1 MNAMNALKTTF
12 LLAVLTALLL
22 LIGGA
27 IGGRAGLTV
36 ALLLAAVMNLGSYWF
51 SDRIVLAMTGAQP
64 VEPSD
69 APELYDMVRRVA
81 ANSGMPIPKLYIV
94 DQPQPNA
101 FATGRDPNHAAIA
114 FTRGIL
120 DILDMRELEG
130 VAAHELGHVRNR
142 DTLVSAVAATIA
154 GAISYLAQMAFWFGG
169 RRDDEEGGG
178 NPIVVLL
185 ALIFAPIAA
194 MLIQLAISR
203 GRELGADETGARAT
217 GNPLALASALEKLEA
232 TRQVVP
238 MRVNP
243 SAAHL
248 FIVNPLSRQGFATLF
263 STHPS
268 TEERV
273 RRLRAMA
280 GLGS

>member
-1 MNAMNALKTTF
+1 MSALRTVF
-12 LLAVLTALLL
+12 LLGLLTALLL
-22 LIGGA
+22 FVGGTVF
-27 IGGRAGLTV
+27 GRQGLTIAIV
-36 ALLLAAVMNLGSYWF
+36 LAAVMNFGSYWF
-51 SDRIVLAMTGAQP
+51 SDRIVLAMTRAQP
-64 VEPSD
+64 VDPNE
-69 APELYDMVRRVA
+69 APELWNMVRRVA
-81 ANSGMPIPKLYIV
+81 QNAGMPVPRVFIV
-94 DQPQPNA
+94 DEPQPNA
-101 FATGRDPNHAAIA
+101 FATGRDPDHAVIA

-120 DILDMRELEG
+120 DLLDMRELEG

-142 DTLVSAVAATIA
+142 DTLVSAMAATIA

-169 RRDDEEGGG
+169 RSDDDEGG
-178 NPIVVLL
+178 NPLVALL
-185 ALIFAPIAA
+185 ALIFAPLAA

-203 GRELGADETGARAT
+203 GRELGADETGAHTT

-232 TRQVVP
+232 YRHSVP
-238 MRVNP
+238 MQVNP

-248 FIVNPLSRQGFATLF
+248 FIVNPLSGQAFASLF

-280 GLGS
+280 GLA